1 MKNNRAI
8 ILIVC
13 GPVGGGDIQ
22 SALNAR
28 MTNNK
33 EKANYI
39 TPVIAT

>member
-13 GPVGGGDIQ
+13 GPVGGDIQ

-33 EKANYI
+33 GKANYI
-39 TPVIAT
+39 TPVIAK